1 MKRHT
6 FVAGLA
12 AMAALVESAAAA
24 DAAAPA
30 PDLATHERYMRLA
43 IEQAKRNP
51 VYPFGAVIV
60 DSRSGEVLARGVN
73 STSAN
78 PTFHGE
84 MVALNDYVARHGN
97 RHWERATLYTT
108 GEPCAMCAAAIVWAG
123 IPRVVYASATPF
135 LAPIMDQITIRMAA
149 VVAASP
155 FYRSE
160 LLLGGVLAAET
171 DPMFRARP
179 TAPSPP

>member
-12 AMAALVESAAAA
+12 AMATLVESAAAA
-24 DAAAPA
+24 HAAQPP
-30 PDLATHERYMRLA
+30 PDVASHERYMRLA
-43 IEQAKRNP
+43 IEEAKGNP

-60 DSRSGEVLARGVN
+60 DASSGAVLARGVN

-84 MVALNDYVARHGN
+84 MVALTDYVARHGN
-97 RHWERATLYTT
+97 RGWEKATLYTT

-123 IPRVVYASATPF
+123 IPRVVYASSTPF
-135 LAPIMDQITIRMAA
+135 LATLMNQISLRMSA
-149 VVAASP
+149 VVVASP
-155 FYRSE
+155 FYHSE
-160 LLLGGVLAAET
+160 LLLGGVLASET
-171 DPMFRARP
+171 DAMFRARQ
-179 TAPSPP
+179 A